1 VSKPATGSERQA
13 LHAYLSEEA
22 HNAWLTF
29 AEENG
34 VSVTGLLE
42 SLGLEL
48 GLELQ
53 ASADPTDVR
62 QGWVRQGRK
71 IDAQRRRRS
80 RLVMRR
86 PTDG

>member
-1 VSKPATGSERQA
+1 MPERSA

-22 HNAWLTF
+22 HGAWLAF

-48 GLELQ
+48 SEEIEQ
-53 ASADPTDVR
+53 AGDADIR
-62 QGWVRQGRK
+62 QGWVRRGRK
-71 IDAQRRRRS
+71 VDAKRRRR
-80 RLVMRR
+80 
-86 PTDG
+86 GGQQ

>member
-1 VSKPATGSERQA
+1 MPERSA

-22 HNAWLTF
+22 HGAWLAF

-48 GLELQ
+48 SEEIDQ
-53 ASADPTDVR
+53 AGDADIR
-62 QGWVRQGRK
+62 QGWVRRGRK
-71 IDAQRRRRS
+71 VDAQRRRR
-80 RLVMRR
+80 
-86 PTDG
+86 GGQQ